1 MSLETSRLD
10 SAHAD
15 KATVSTVRETF
26 RNALLS
32 ALSEA
37 RSSTLKMEPRFRD
50 QLMAD
55 LTEYFNPDGR
65 ASDLFEAFADVT
77 TMIDE
82 HIEELTDDL
91 AVARR
96 QLGIA
101 AE

>member
-15 KATVSTVRETF
+15 KALVASIRENF
-26 RNALLS
+26 RDHLLM

-37 RSSTLKMEPRFRD
+37 RSATVGMEYREKF
-50 QLMAD
+50 MAD